1 MSELKAEE
9 VAVNKK
15 PIWKNKVF
23 WIVSILLFLFFASKM
38 GSSGVPEDIRE
49 NYYDNALWAFH
60 ELNKAYENREFP
72 SDEVVESIS
81 NNVRAVESDLSS
93 YSNKEIFISE
103 QFTKMLLGVGEGNVS
118 QVNEARANLA
128 AVLEVD
134 EDY

>member
-9 VAVNKK
+9 VVVNKK
-15 PIWKNKVF
+15 PIWKNKAV

-38 GSSGVPEDIRE
+38 GSSGVPEDISE

-60 ELNKAYENREFP
+60 ELNKAYENKELP
-72 SDEVVESIS
+72 SGEVMESIS
-81 NNVRAVESDLSS
+81 NNARAVESDLSS

-103 QFTKMLLGVGEGNVS
+103 QFTKMLLGLGEGNVS